1 MMPRRSRGKRGHL
14 ATFHRRSMA
23 IHMQGPHFPSDVQDG
38 TVYQE
43 GMPMVASPTTS
54 QQMVMKEEKPSQSA
68 VHDLFSYLKE
78 KEEEEEE
85 DTTEVV
91 GAYSPTPTMSTQL
104 VGKKSCPSEVHE
116 VLYYL
121 KKEQEE
127 EKEAAEIGSLSPP
140 NSHPPPAAPPPP
152 SPCSS
157 PPTMGRA
164 IHSTGMEKL
173 HFFTPLTHAPAC
185 SSNSKRGRERETLT
199 ESIPPP
205 GPKKTTSAVWDYFTL
220 DPREPCVAVCSTCQK
235 RVRRGKDGGTRPGTT
250 ALHKHLKVHHG
261 LHLPGVAVVPPSPLI
276 SVKERPHRTPMVFPE
291 AMTPAFQLAHQ
302 ERNQPHYSPTH
313 PMALQLASDTAW
325 MLAVDMHPL
334 SYVDNEG
341 FRRLMA
347 TAQPRWKIPSRTF
360 FATRAVPELSK
371 VVSRAVRQVVACSMG
386 RTVHLAIDIWDGGQT
401 ATYMSVMGH
410 WVAEFG
416 GVLSRKHA
424 TLSVCSFEG
433 SCSPDDI
440 CHKLREVLQDWLYD
454 LKTGGV
460 VTNNGANTAKAMR
473 ELRLKHVPCLAR
485 CLKLVAKT
493 FLATDTQVGRLLK
506 ISRRICSLYNH
517 SAAVRHRLLEV
528 QANFSLHQ
536 SMRQEAW
543 ARSNSTLQM
552 LERLYC
558 QRQAISTMLEEEEE
572 EEDSGSHLH
581 LTPADWKLV
590 KCLMEILKPFEDA
603 TMLVTRPDAT
613 LCQALPLL
621 WFLEEQLRTLR
632 TRYYQENNNMAAH
645 LTTQALDCLEADPQ
659 LREMKSSMVFRVAA
673 FLDPRFR
680 DITTMKLGGT
690 DVSEAAMLKEHI
702 LDLATRA
709 YVPPGPDAEFLPV
722 SHSTL
727 QLPTNSSNAAGSAAW
742 QFTMKRWRAITKS
755 NPSMGLATE
764 GGAAVALRELEE
776 YLHDNVDHIGENA
789 DPMLYWQG
797 KMGVW
802 PTLFKV
808 AVFYFGCPP
817 TLASSDDLSFVATSL
832 AAEDHPKNL
841 SPANVKMFAF
851 IRKNRHLIPQDWRL
865 SLGDLSSSQ
874 SVMGPREDLDM
885 EEEEDLLRADDEQE
899 EE

>member
-1 MMPRRSRGKRGHL
+1 MMPKRSRGKRGHF
-14 ATFHRRSMA
+14 ATFHRTSMA
-23 IHMQGPHFPSDVQDG
+23 IHNQEPHVPNDVQDSSIS
-38 TVYQE
+38 QE
-43 GMPMVASPTTS
+43 AMPMAASPTTS
-54 QQMVMKEEKPSQSA
+54 QQLVMKEEEPSQSA

-78 KEEEEEE
+78 KEEDEEE
-85 DTTEVV
+85 DTTEAEV
-91 GAYSPTPTMSTQL
+91 YLPTTMSAQM
-104 VGKKSCPSEVHE
+104 VRKQPCHSEVHE
-116 VLYYL
+116 VLSYL
-121 KKEQEE
+121 KEEEE
-127 EKEAAEIGSLSPP
+127 EKVPNIGLLFPP
-140 NSHPPPAAPPPP
+140 NSHPPPATPSPP
-152 SPCSS
+152 SPYI
-157 PPTMGRA
+157 PPATMGRA
-164 IHSTGMEKL
+164 VHPTGVEML
-173 HFFTPLTHAPAC
+173 HFFSPLSHAPAF
-185 SSNSKRGRERETLT
+185 SSHWKRGREREMLA
-199 ESIPPP
+199 ESIPPA

-250 ALHKHLKVHHG
+250 ALHKHLKVHHS
-261 LHLPGVAVVPPSPLI
+261 LHLPGVAVVSPSTLIPL
-276 SVKERPHRTPMVFPE
+276 KERPHRSPMVIPE
-291 AMTPAFQLAHQ
+291 PVTPAFQLVRQ
-302 ERNQPHYSPTH
+302 ERNQPPYPPTH

-360 FATRAVPELSK
+360 FAMRAVPELSK
-371 VVSRAVRQVVACSMG
+371 VVSRAVRQVVACSVG
-386 RTVHLAIDIWDGGQT
+386 HTVHVAIDIWDGGQR
-401 ATYMSVMGH
+401 ATYMSVTGH
-410 WVAEFG
+410 WVAEFSG
-416 GVLSRKHA
+416 ALSRKHA
-424 TLSVCSFEG
+424 TLSVCTFEG
-433 SCSPDDI
+433 PCSPDDI
-440 CHKLREVLQDWLYD
+440 CHKLQEVLQDWLYD

-460 VTNNGANTAKAMR
+460 VLDNGANAAKAVR
-473 ELRLKHVPCLAR
+473 EMHLKCVPCLAR
-485 CLKLVAKT
+485 CLKLVAKA
-493 FLATDTQVGRLLK
+493 FLDTDAQVGRLLK
-506 ISRRICSLYNH
+506 LSRRICNHYNH
-517 SAAVRHRLLEV
+517 SAAVRHHLLQV
-528 QANFSLHQ
+528 QANLGLHR
-536 SMRQEAW
+536 SMRQEAR

-552 LERLYC
+552 LEHLYW
-558 QRQAISTMLEEEEE
+558 QRQAISTMLDEEDNDY
-572 EEDSGSHLH
+572 DSGSHLH

-659 LREMKSSMVFRVAA
+659 LREVRYSMVFRAAA
-673 FLDPRFR
+673 FFDPRFR
-680 DITTMKLGGT
+680 DITTMKLGST

-702 LDLATRA
+702 LGLATRA
-709 YVPPGPDAEFLPV
+709 YVPPGPDAEFSPV
-722 SHSTL
+722 GRSAPQVSSS
-727 QLPTNSSNAAGSAAW
+727 SSNPTGSDAW

-755 NPSMGLATE
+755 NPTTGLATE

-776 YLHDNVDHIGENA
+776 YLHDSVDHIGENA

-817 TLASSDDLSFVATSL
+817 TSASSDDLSFIAASL
-832 AAEDHPKNL
+832 AAGDHPKNL

-874 SVMGPREDLDM
+874 SMMGPRDYLDT